1 MQGLT
6 DAVQQGRRRL
16 LLAVPLAA
24 CALAMPLPILGAP
37 SSGSLLGT
45 SRALMGTRID
55 ITLLGRD
62 RAVLSA
68 AADAAWAEMARLV
81 AMMSRFRP
89 TSALNAINL
98 AAGLQP
104 IVVPPE
110 LMQVLQLAQHR
121 SRVTDGA
128 FDATVGALRDW
139 HFDPARPQIATA
151 EQIAAQLPLVDYRG
165 LQLDPLAGTAYLAR
179 RGMRLDLGG
188 IAKLPILQAGMR
200 VLRAHGV
207 DNAMIN
213 GGGDVLVNGANAG
226 RPWRIGLRDP
236 RQRGSM
242 LGTLDMNRGVVASS
256 GDYERYVWHDGRRL
270 HHVLDPA
277 TGRPTDGVRGV
288 ALVSDSVEAV
298 NGLGPASM
306 VVGSAAAQQRIA
318 VAGDI
323 DALIVDGENRLWLSP
338 GMRQRLLAS

>member
-1 MQGLT
+1 MLGST

-24 CALAMPLPILGAP
+24 CALAMPLPILGSRAR
-37 SSGSLLGT
+37 SALHQS

-55 ITLLGRD
+55 ITLQGRD
-62 RAVLSA
+62 RVLLSA
-68 AADAAWAEMARLV
+68 AADAAWAEMARRV
-81 AMMSRFRP
+81 GMMSRFRP

-104 IVVPPE
+104 VAVPPE
-110 LMQVLQLAQHR
+110 LMHVLQLAQHR
-121 SRVTDGA
+121 SRDTDGA
-128 FDATVGALRDW
+128 YDATVGALRDW
-139 HFDPARPQIATA
+139 HFDPGRPQIATE
-151 EQIAAQLPLVDYRG
+151 EQIAAQLPLVDHRG
-165 LQLDPLAGTAYLAR
+165 LQLDPLAGTAHLAR

-200 VLRAHGV
+200 VLQAHGV

-213 GGGDVLVNGANAG
+213 GGGDVLVKGAVDG

-236 RQRGSM
+236 RQPERV
-242 LGTLDMNRGVVASS
+242 LGTLDLNQGVVASS
-256 GDYERYVWHDGRRL
+256 GDYERYVWHDGHRL

-288 ALVSDSVEAV
+288 AFVSDSVEAV

-306 VVGSAAAQQRIA
+306 VAGAATAQHRIA
-318 VAGDI
+318 ETNDI
-323 DALIVDGENRLWLSP
+323 DALIVDGEHRLWLSP
-338 GMRQRLLAS
+338 GMRQRLLTA

>member
-1 MQGLT
+1 MHGVI
-6 DAVQQGRRRL
+6 DRVQRGRRRL
-16 LLAVPLAA
+16 LLAAPLAV
-24 CALAMPLPILGAP
+24 CALAVPLPILGSRARANVHQ
-37 SSGSLLGT
+37 S

-55 ITLLGRD
+55 ITAHGRD
-62 RAVLSA
+62 HAMLA
-68 AADAAWAEMARLV
+68 AATDAGWMEMSRLV
-81 AMMSRFRP
+81 GMMSRFRP

-104 IVVPPE
+104 VPVPPE
-110 LMQVLQLAQHR
+110 LMHVLQLAQQR
-121 SRVTDGA
+121 SQSTGGA

-139 HFDPARPQIATA
+139 HFDPARPQIASA
-151 EQIAAQLPLVDYRG
+151 EQIAAQLPLVDHRG
-165 LQLDPLAGTAYLAR
+165 LLLDPLAGTAYLVR

-200 VLRAHGV
+200 MLRSHGI

-213 GGGDVLVNGANAG
+213 GGGDVLASGAVDG
-226 RPWRIGLRDP
+226 RPWRVGLRDP
-236 RQRGSM
+236 RERDRL
-242 LGTLDMNRGVVASS
+242 LGTLELNQGVVASS

-288 ALVSDSVEAV
+288 TLVSDSVDAV

-306 VVGSAAAQQRIA
+306 VAGAAAAQQRI
-318 VAGDI
+318 VDAGDI
-323 DALIVDGENRLWLSP
+323 DALIVDGEHQLWLSP
-338 GMRQRLLAS
+338 GMRRRLLAA

>member
-1 MQGLT
+1 L
-6 DAVQQGRRRL
+6 
-16 LLAVPLAA
+16 
-24 CALAMPLPILGAP
+24 
-37 SSGSLLGT
+37 
-45 SRALMGTRID
+45 
-55 ITLLGRD
+55 
-62 RAVLSA
+62 LSA
-68 AADAAWAEMARLV
+68 AADAAWAEMGRLV

-104 IVVPPE
+104 IAVPPE

-121 SRVTDGA
+121 SRLTDGA

-207 DNAMIN
+207 ANAMIN

-236 RQRGSM
+236 RQRGRM